1 MENLFICPP
10 VHRPLVV
17 KLTSS
22 GATVLKSTS
31 DTQFKQRVQGSKS
44 HTLLA
49 NAVLIENGI
58 ANPRDL
64 AGYKKPTGK
73 KIKKLPAGRKLTDV
87 STGEPVEVLGDG
99 EPKKYR
105 LNKKLIRGRI
115 FAYLLTQKKPVA
127 HFVTISFPQTMTDD
141 GGYQAL
147 NAWLTYC
154 RKYLHLREYLFVAE
168 RQKNGTIHF
177 HLLVPQFLNVQKAN
191 RAMAGILKTMIRR
204 GKLDWNIYA
213 CKKYNGVDLAKNRK
227 TKRVT
232 NFALQGARKA
242 LTNYILKYISK
253 NDEAFT
259 HYAWHNS
266 RGFSAMMLSVSL
278 TEAEAKYLQIRAGL
292 DLTRIRATEYA
303 FFVPWAG
310 TAAPWFTELLRTI
323 NRAILEGGDRS
334 RQLLTFNP
342 N

>member
-1 MENLFICPP
+1 MENLFVCPP

-49 NAVLIENGI
+49 NAVLIENQV
-58 ANPRDL
+58 AHERDL
-64 AGYKKPTGK
+64 AGYRKSTGRRISKKRSALPAEEKSIVFSEDSSQKKPTK
-73 KIKKLPAGRKLTDV
+73 Q
-87 STGEPVEVLGDG
+87 
-99 EPKKYR
+99 YR

-253 NDEAFT
+253 NDEAFS

-278 TEAEAKYLQIRAGL
+278 TEAEAKFLQIRAGL

-310 TAAPWFTELLRTI
+310 AAAPWFTELLRTI
-323 NRAILEGGDRS
+323 NRAILESEGRS
-334 RQLLTFNP
+334 RQLLTFSP